1 MKNLKFAAAGI
12 VVCASMLFTACSGG
26 EKTVFVHSTVDS
38 NGKFTCELLGIG
50 ADFDTNVWEFYSDT
64 DIASVN
70 SVSSVSNEDLKS
82 ALNKSGALQDMGAL
96 QEDGTNVLLIYED
109 TDVTK
114 LGNVNEDTYIDKSVN
129 QLEAQ
134 LAGVVDN
141 VSSEKVTVTVAGA
154 SHAALDVTGET
165 SGVSIYSRNI
175 CIRKGNLVALISI
188 NAFSKE
194 AINEIT
200 SMFYAL

>member
-1 MKNLKFAAAGI
+1 MKNLKFAAASI
-12 VVCASMLFTACSGG
+12 AVCASMLFTACSGE
-26 EKTVFVHSTVDS
+26 EKAEFVHSTVDS
-38 NGKFTCELLGIG
+38 SGKFTCELLGIG
-50 ADFDTNVWEFYSDT
+50 ADFDTNVWDFYSDS

-70 SVSSVSNEDLKS
+70 GVSSVSNDDLRS
-82 ALNKSGALQDMGAL
+82 ALKESGAIQDMGAV
-96 QEDGTNVLLIYED
+96 QGDGTNILLIYED

-134 LAGVVDN
+134 LAGFVEN
-141 VSSEKVTVTVAGA
+141 IKSEKITVTVAGA
-154 SHAALDVTGET
+154 SHTALDVTGES
-165 SGVSIYSRNI
+165 SGVSVYSRNI
-175 CIRKGNLVALISI
+175 CIKKGNLVALISI

-194 AINEIT
+194 SVDEIT

>member
-1 MKNLKFAAAGI
+1 MRNLKFTAAGI
-12 VVCASMLFTACSGG
+12 VVCASIFLTACSSA
-26 EKTVFVHSTVDS
+26 EKTEFVHSTVDAS
-38 NGKFTCELLGIG
+38 GKFTCELLDIG
-50 ADFDTNVWEFYSDT
+50 ADFDIGIWEFYSDS

-82 ALNKSGALQDMGAL
+82 ALNKSGAIQDMGAM
-96 QEDGTNVLLIYED
+96 QEDGTNIMLIYED

-134 LAGVVDN
+134 LAGIVDN
-141 VSSEKVTVTVAGA
+141 VSSEKTTVTVAGK
-154 SHAALDVTGET
+154 SHTALDVTGES
-165 SGVSIYSRNI
+165 SGVSVYSRNI

-194 AINEIT
+194 SIDEIT